1 MIERYWKKEIKKIF
15 TDEFKYRK
23 WYEVELAVAEAE
35 ASLGIIPESVP
46 DKVKGKME
54 NVDFTEVSK
63 RAKEIEKEVDHDVIA
78 FLLTIEEIV
87 GEAARY
93 LHYGLTSSD
102 VVDTANSL
110 ILKEALKLNLNAL
123 EDLLGSV
130 KRKAVKYRYQPIMGR
145 THGVFAEPTSLG
157 LKFLS
162 YYSAFL
168 RDRENLTRAI
178 DMISFGKISGAVGN
192 YSFIS
197 PEVEKLA
204 LKKLGL
210 KPEPVSTQIIP
221 RDRYAFV
228 FNIIAISAGN
238 IERFATEIRLLQR
251 TEVGELEEPFRKGQR
266 GSSAMP
272 HKRNPIKSERL
283 CGLARLLRGYAHTT
297 NENIALWHERDISHS
312 STERFIIPDALS
324 IYYYALRLLKSIIDD
339 LVVNIERINENL
351 VKYGKFYLSEAVLLA
366 LVKKGVPRGKA
377 YEWVKESAHTAMST
391 GIPFEDLI
399 RKNEKIRKHLTDKEI
414 EKALNHDYLK
424 NVDEIFARFGL

>member
-1 MIERYWKKEIKKIF
+1 MIERYWKDEIKRIF
-15 TDEFKYRK
+15 TDEFKYQK

-35 ASLGIIPESVP
+35 ASLGIIPGDVP
-46 DKVKGKME
+46 RAVKDKME
-54 NVDFTEVSK
+54 RVDFFRVSK

-87 GEAARY
+87 GEPARY

-102 VVDTANSL
+102 VVDTANSM
-110 ILKEALKLNLNAL
+110 ILRDALLLNLKAL
-123 EDLLGSV
+123 SNLTESV
-130 KRKAVKYRYQPIMGR
+130 KDRAVQFKYQPIMGR

-168 RDRENLTRAI
+168 RDKENLERAI
-178 DMISFGKISGAVGN
+178 EMISYGKISGAVGN

-197 PEVEKLA
+197 PEVEKRA
-204 LKKLGL
+204 LEKLGL

-228 FNIIAISAGN
+228 FDIVAISAGN
-238 IERFATEIRLLQR
+238 IEKLATEIRLLQR
-251 TEVGELEEPFRKGQR
+251 TEVGELEEPFRKKQR

-283 CGLARLLRGYAHTT
+283 CGLARLLRGYAMAAM
-297 NENIALWHERDISHS
+297 ENIALWHERDISHS

-324 IYYYALRLLKSIIDD
+324 VYYYALGLLKNIVKD
-339 LVVNIERINENL
+339 LVVNVERINENL

-366 LVKKGVPRGKA
+366 LVQKGVPRGEA
-377 YEWVKESAHTAMST
+377 YEWVKESAHQAMKT
-391 GIPFEDLI
+391 GSPFEDLI
-399 RKNEKIRKHLTDKEI
+399 RKNEKIREHLTDEEI
-414 EKALNHDYLK
+414 EEALNHNYLK
-424 NVDEIFARFGL
+424 NVDEIFRRFGL

>member
-1 MIERYWKKEIKKIF
+1 MIKRYWKDEIKRIF

-35 ASLGIIPESVP
+35 ASLGIIPGDVP
-46 DKVKGKME
+46 DVVKEKM
-54 NVDFTEVSK
+54 NGVDFSRVSR

-87 GEAARY
+87 GESARY

-102 VVDTANSL
+102 VVDTANSM
-110 ILKEALKLNLNAL
+110 ILREALELNLNAL
-123 EDLLGSV
+123 NNLIESV
-130 KRKAVKYRYQPIMGR
+130 KNKAVKYKYQPIMGR

-168 RDRENLTRAI
+168 RDRENLIRAI
-178 DMISFGKISGAVGN
+178 EMTSFGKISGAVGN

-197 PEVEKLA
+197 PEVEKFA
-204 LKKLGL
+204 LEKLGL
-210 KPEPVSTQIIP
+210 KAEPVSTQIIP

-228 FNIIAISAGN
+228 FDIIAISAGN
-238 IERFATEIRLLQR
+238 IEKFATEIRLLQR
-251 TEVGELEEPFRKGQR
+251 TEVGELEEPFRKKQR

-283 CGLARLLRGYAHTT
+283 CGLARLLRGYALTAM
-297 NENIALWHERDISHS
+297 ENIALWHERDISHS

-324 IYYYALRLLKSIIDD
+324 VYYYALGLLKNIIDD
-339 LVVNIERINENL
+339 LVVNVERINENL

-366 LVKKGVPRGKA
+366 LVQKGVPRGEA
-377 YEWVKESAHTAMST
+377 YEWVKESAHQAMNT
-391 GIPFEDLI
+391 GLSFEDLI
-399 RKNEKIRKHLTDKEI
+399 RKNEKIRKHLSDEEI
-414 EKALNHDYLK
+414 EEALSHNYLK
-424 NVDEIFARFGL
+424 NVDEIFARFGI

>member
-1 MIERYWKKEIKKIF
+1 MIERYWKDEIKRIF
-15 TDEFKYRK
+15 TDEFKYKK

-35 ASLGIIPESVP
+35 ASLGIIPGDVP
-46 DKVKGKME
+46 LVVKEKME
-54 NVDFTEVSK
+54 GVDFSWVSK
-63 RAKEIEKEVDHDVIA
+63 RAKEIEREVDHDVIA

-87 GEAARY
+87 GEPARY

-102 VVDTANSL
+102 VVDTANSM
-110 ILKEALKLNLNAL
+110 ILKEALLLNLKAL
-123 EDLLGSV
+123 ESLIESV
-130 KRKAVKYRYQPIMGR
+130 KNKAVQYKYQPIMGR

-168 RDRENLTRAI
+168 RDKENLKRAI
-178 DMISFGKISGAVGN
+178 EMISYGKISGAVGN

-204 LKKLGL
+204 LEKLGL
-210 KPEPVSTQIIP
+210 KTEPVSTQIVP

-228 FNIIAISAGN
+228 FDMVAISAGN
-238 IERFATEIRLLQR
+238 IEKFATEIRLLQR
-251 TEVGELEEPFRKGQR
+251 TEVGEFEEPFRKKQR

-283 CGLARLLRGYAHTT
+283 CGLARLLRGYSLTAM
-297 NENIALWHERDISHS
+297 ENIALWHERDISHS

-324 IYYYALRLLKSIIDD
+324 VYYYALGLLKNIVDD
-339 LVVNIERINENL
+339 LVVKVERINENL

-366 LVKKGVPRGKA
+366 LVQKGVPRGEA
-377 YEWVKESAHTAMST
+377 YEWVKESAHQAMKT
-391 GIPFEDLI
+391 GLPFEDLI
-399 RKNEKIRKHLTDKEI
+399 RKNEKIRKHLTDEEI
-414 EKALNHDYLK
+414 EEALNHDYLK
-424 NVDEIFARFGL
+424 NVDEIFRRFGL

>member
-1 MIERYWKKEIKKIF
+1 MIERYWKDEIKRIF

-35 ASLGIIPESVP
+35 ASLGIIPGDVP
-46 DKVKGKME
+46 DVVKEKM
-54 NVDFTEVSK
+54 NGVDFSRVSR

-87 GEAARY
+87 GESARY

-102 VVDTANSL
+102 VVDTANSM
-110 ILKEALKLNLNAL
+110 ILREALELNLNAL
-123 EDLLGSV
+123 NNLIESV
-130 KRKAVKYRYQPIMGR
+130 KNKAVKYKYQPIMGR

-168 RDRENLTRAI
+168 RDRENLIRAI
-178 DMISFGKISGAVGN
+178 EMTSFGKISGAVGN

-197 PEVEKLA
+197 PEVEKFA
-204 LKKLGL
+204 LEKLGL
-210 KPEPVSTQIIP
+210 KAEPVSTQIIP

-228 FNIIAISAGN
+228 FDIIAISAGN
-238 IERFATEIRLLQR
+238 IEKFATEIRLLQR
-251 TEVGELEEPFRKGQR
+251 TEVGELEEPFRKKQR

-283 CGLARLLRGYAHTT
+283 CGLARLLRGYALTAM
-297 NENIALWHERDISHS
+297 ENIALWHERDISHS

-324 IYYYALRLLKSIIDD
+324 VYYYALGLLKNIIDD
-339 LVVNIERINENL
+339 LVVNVERINENL

-366 LVKKGVPRGKA
+366 LVQKGVPRGEA
-377 YEWVKESAHTAMST
+377 YEWVKESAHQAMNT
-391 GIPFEDLI
+391 GLSFEDLI
-399 RKNEKIRKHLTDKEI
+399 RKNEKIRKHLSDEEI
-414 EKALNHDYLK
+414 EEALSHNYLK
-424 NVDEIFARFGL
+424 NVDEIFARFGI